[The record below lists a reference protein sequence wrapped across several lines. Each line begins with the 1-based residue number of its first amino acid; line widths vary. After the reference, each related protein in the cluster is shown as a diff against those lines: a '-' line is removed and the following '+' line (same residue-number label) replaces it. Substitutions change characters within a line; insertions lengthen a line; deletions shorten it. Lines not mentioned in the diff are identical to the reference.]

1 MSFIDNLRGHRPEQP
16 AQDRKEPT
24 LKNLI
29 TRRQLLNQA
38 QETLRQAALDESA
51 LAISHP
57 HRNSQQNLTSLA
69 NGLQQCQQLLDA
81 RNQHQAAHNSLRLAL
96 SFLADTGS
104 PPVRAAYQAVLT
116 TGTQLIP
123 PERHRETGLSPLLQS
138 PETGTDH
145 RQDFTGRGF
154 TNPPLLQPSRGKS

>member
-57 HRNSQQNLTSLA
+57 HRNSQQNLTILA
-69 NGLQQCQQLLDA
+69 NGLQQ
-81 RNQHQAAHNSLRLAL
+81 S
-96 SFLADTGS
+96 
-104 PPVRAAYQAVLT
+104 
-116 TGTQLIP
+116 
-123 PERHRETGLSPLLQS
+123 ETGP
-138 PETGTDH
+138 DH

-154 TNPPLLQPSRGKS
+154 TTPPLLQPSRGKS